1 MTRVF
6 PAFVFFVLS
15 SQALFAATRT
25 TAAGPVGGTTLGV
38 TANEIELRLP
48 LILSRVLKKITLK
61 NTAATRFIFPNE
73 FTELLKARN
82 IEPKQRFS
90 IEELEKLRGAVDA
103 GGILTV
109 ELLPSETIPTARLN
123 YFDYSTYATTSVVL
137 TAEAPE
143 LAIALAKQFMQ
154 IETRRT
160 ALTTINPGAKLVLLT
175 SLESVAHN
183 NLMLHLMEKG
193 YRLASI
199 PDSVQLTAT
208 DIESLREFESNGL
221 SYSFPRR
228 AGAEAEIKL
237 VLSPGN
243 DEDEEKYLYD
253 TATSQYLRYVD
264 GFSGEL
270 ALAGA
275 SLAAKTGADYLL
287 AFSERGRDSFARVLD
302 LKTGNIVWQQDGF
315 PDANSSSLADIAA
328 ALTQSLITAPPAV
341 NADQFKVVMGAN
353 RPGVAGQSGGLASV
367 AIIDFYD
374 RTNSK
379 LFGYLSNSL
388 SQAVDGSMERI
399 FEFQRSDAAKN
410 NAAGATYLK
419 GAAQADKT
427 ALKGFQ
433 QQTGADYVIYGEYVY
448 NKKTKKVTIHAQA
461 YDLVR
466 LVAVSNQS
474 LESPVDAT
482 LFTAVDQIAERIV
495 QDILQLAQQ

>member
-1 MTRVF
+1 MIRVYSTLLLSLLCC
-6 PAFVFFVLS
+6 PVLI
-15 SQALFAATRT
+15 AATRT
-25 TAAGPVGGTTLGV
+25 TAAGPVLGTTVGV

-73 FTELLKARN
+73 FTEILKARK
-82 IEPKQRFS
+82 IEVKSRFS
-90 IEELEKLRGAVDA
+90 IEDLESLRGPVDA

-109 ELLPSETIPTARLN
+109 ELLPSETTSTARLN
-123 YFDYSTYATTSVVL
+123 YFDYSTYATTSVIV
-137 TAEAPE
+137 TSEANE

-160 ALTTINPGAKLVLLT
+160 ALSTINPGSKLLVVT
-175 SLESVAHN
+175 SLEPVAHN

-208 DIESLREFESNGL
+208 DMESLREFESNGI
-221 SYSFPRR
+221 SYTFPRR
-228 AGAEAEIKL
+228 TAEDASIRL
-237 VLSPGN
+237 VLSPAA
-243 DEDEEKYLYD
+243 DEEEEKFIFD
-253 TATSQYLRYVD
+253 TNASQYMRYVE
-264 GFSGEL
+264 GFPGEL

-275 SLAAKTGADYLL
+275 GLAAKTGADYLL
-287 AFSERGRDSFARVLD
+287 VFSERGKESFARVLD
-302 LKTGNIVWQQDGF
+302 LRSGNIVMQQDGF
-315 PDANSSSLADIAA
+315 PDANSSSLADITA
-328 ALTQSLITAPPAV
+328 ALTQSLITPPPAV
-341 NADQFKVVMGAN
+341 NSEQFKVVMGAN

-410 NAAGATYLK
+410 SAAGAAYLK
-419 GAAQADKT
+419 GAAQADKS
-427 ALKGFQ
+427 ALKAFQ
-433 QQTGADYVIYGEYVY
+433 QQTGADYVIYGDYVY
-448 NKKTKKVTIHAQA
+448 DKKTKRVTIHAQA

-466 LVAVSNQS
+466 LIAVSNQS